1 MDTSAMRDRVDRL
14 SARWLPRTIV
24 WLTGLLWLSGVSWK
38 VPPHFGE
45 TADRCSG
52 LCGFVQDGIDHPVL
66 PPSGWVL
73 DNIVQPQLALFGW
86 ITLFTEAAL
95 AALLISGRYLRIA
108 AVLGV
113 AQSLAIGLT
122 VANAPDEWYWAY
134 LLMVGMHLA
143 VLAFAP
149 VLRPTSPRVLA
160 VIVGL
165 YGIVVAV
172 AHIGAGFTG
181 GGDDPWTLFGGS
193 NDVPDEFGRG
203 TFPGSIALG
212 LLFVGIAMAMWI
224 LARAAP
230 PTRTT
235 GGYLL
240 VAVAAIL
247 LVTYRSDGLAIGLGS
262 RAVSAAVLAAGG
274 LALTAPPPS
283 GAEPPHRRRQGPQ
296 RQVA

>member
-1 MDTSAMRDRVDRL
+1 MDTSTIRERADRL

-24 WLTGLLWLSGVSWK
+24 WLTGLLWLSSVSWK
-38 VPPHFGE
+38 VPSQFGE
-45 TADRCSG
+45 TGDRCSG

-66 PPSGWVL
+66 PPIGWVL
-73 DNIVQPQLALFGW
+73 DNIVQPQLTLFGW
-86 ITLFTEAAL
+86 ITVFTEAAL
-95 AALLISGRYLRIA
+95 AALLMSGRYLRIA
-108 AVLGV
+108 AALGV
-113 AQSLAIGLT
+113 AQSLTIGLT

-134 LLMVGMHLA
+134 LLMAGMHLA
-143 VLAFAP
+143 VLGFAP
-149 VLRPTSPRVLA
+149 VLRPTAPQVLA

-165 YGIVVAV
+165 YGTVVAV

-181 GGDDPWTLFGGS
+181 GGDDPWTLFVES

-212 LLFVGIAMAMWI
+212 LLFIGIAIAIWI
-224 LARAAP
+224 LARAGHQ
-230 PTRTT
+230 TRTT

-283 GAEPPHRRRQGPQ
+283 GIQPPRRRRQGRQ